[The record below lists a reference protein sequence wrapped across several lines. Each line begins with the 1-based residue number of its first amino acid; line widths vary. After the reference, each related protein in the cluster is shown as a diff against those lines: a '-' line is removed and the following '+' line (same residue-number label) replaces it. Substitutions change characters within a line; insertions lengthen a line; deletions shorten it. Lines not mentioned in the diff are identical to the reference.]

1 VKSCWKCGSSVPE
14 TYRYCLACGADVD
27 AGPKTVRDPWIG
39 RSIASKYRLE
49 EVIGSGAMGTIYKA
63 EQVAL
68 GKQIVIKLLHR
79 HLLGDPELTQRFER
93 EARAASRLNHP
104 NCVQIIDFG
113 QTEDGSLYIAMEY
126 IPGDDLAT
134 LLERQFP
141 IDLRRLVHIF
151 KQVCL
156 ALDEAHAN
164 GVLHRD
170 LKPENIMVADRR
182 NEPDFVKVVDFG
194 IAKLEDNNPNSRRSF
209 QTRTGIVCGTPE
221 YMSPEQARGKDLDP
235 RSDIYALG
243 VALYHLVTD
252 RLPFDAPSPIEIV
265 TKHLTEDP
273 IPPRQLQ
280 PYLPPSFE
288 RLILAMMDKDREKR
302 PSSVMDVYA
311 ELERID
317 RDLAVERRE
326 QVEQKTHDDATLIDY
341 HPSELIR
348 AAILDATANS
358 AREDATRETTAHPER
373 HDPRPNQQSSTALL
387 PAEGLDTIQE
397 SGGVALDSPAMRAAA
412 DRQDPKA
419 AGRKASTAPGRKGPA
434 AGRKAS
440 ETAGRKASETAGRK
454 ASETAGRKASETA
467 GRRASATAGRRA
479 STAPGRMAS
488 TAPGRKPS
496 RRPPDVALGVD
507 PRAQITIS
515 TPPAPG
521 PETEAEVLAAA
532 LPRRRTTVVVAV
544 GLGVAAVLGLAT
556 WIVVTVL
563 QAG

>member
-1 VKSCWKCGSSVPE
+1 MKSCWKCGSSVPE
-14 TYRYCLACGADVD
+14 TYRFCLACGADVD
-27 AGPKTVRDPWIG
+27 AGPKTARDPWIG
-39 RSIASKYRLE
+39 RSIASKYRIE

-68 GKQIVIKLLHR
+68 SKQIVIKLLHR
-79 HLLGDPELTQRFER
+79 QLLGDPELTQRFER

-194 IAKLEDNNPNSRRSF
+194 IAKLEENNPNSRRSF

-221 YMSPEQARGKDLDP
+221 YMSPEQARGKDLDA

-288 RLILAMMDKDREKR
+288 RLILAMMDKDKDKR
-302 PSSVMDVYA
+302 PSSVMDVHA

-317 RDLAVERRE
+317 RELAVERRE
-326 QVEQKTHDDATLIDY
+326 QVEQKTHDDATLVDY

-373 HDPRPNQQSSTALL
+373 QGAWPNQVAPGAAHQQNSTAIL
-387 PAEGLDTIQE
+387 PTEGLDTLQE

-412 DRQDPKA
+412 ERKPAGAARNASVAGVRGAAAATARKA
-419 AGRKASTAPGRKGPA
+419 APA

-440 ETAGRKASETAGRK
+440 A
-454 ASETAGRKASETA
+454 
-467 GRRASATAGRRA
+467 
-479 STAPGRMAS
+479 
-488 TAPGRKPS
+488 
-496 RRPPDVALGVD
+496 RRPPDAAIGVD

-521 PETEAEVLAAA
+521 PEPEAEVLAAV
-532 LPRRRTTVVVAV
+532 LPRRRVAV
-544 GLGVAAVLGLAT
+544 VLAVSLGVAAVLGLAT